1 MTANTNAPYADTLL
15 DPVKLGDLTLPNRI
29 LMAPLTR
36 ARTPDSVPGELQQ
49 AYYGQRA
56 GAGLIISEAT
66 NISPTARG
74 YVYTPGI
81 WTDEQEAGWKGV
93 VQAVHAKGGRMALQL
108 WHVGRVSHEMVQP
121 DGQQP
126 VAPSALRGE
135 GAQCFV
141 EFEDGT
147 SGRHPTSTPRA
158 LETDEIPQLIE
169 DYRQAA
175 VRAKRAGFDMIEVHA
190 ANAYLLNQF
199 MATGTNQRTDQYGG
213 SVENRARL
221 TLEVVDAVAEVFGP
235 ERTGIRL
242 TPFIEIFGLTDDEP
256 EEMAFYMAE
265 QLSRRGIAYVHV
277 NEPDWAGGDIKF
289 SDDFRRALRER
300 VTGALIFCGHY
311 DGESAA
317 RIIDEGIAD
326 AVAIGRPYIANP
338 DLVERIRLGAEFNE
352 QDPDTFYGGG
362 AKGYTDY
369 PFLDNGHD
377 RRG

>member
-1 MTANTNAPYADTLL
+1 MAYETLL
-15 DPVKLGDLTLPNRI
+15 TPTRLGSLALPNRI

-36 ARTPDSVPGELQQ
+36 ARTPDSVPGALQE

-93 VQAVHAKGGRMALQL
+93 VEAVHAKGGRMALQL

-121 DGQQP
+121 EGQAP
-126 VAPSALRGE
+126 VAPSALKGE

-141 EFEDGT
+141 EFPDG
-147 SGRHPTSTPRA
+147 SAGRHETSTPRA
-158 LETDEIPQLIE
+158 LETDEIPGIVE

-175 VRAKRAGFDMIEVHA
+175 IRAKRAGFDMVEVHA

-199 MATGTNQRTDQYGG
+199 LATGTNRRTDRYGG
-213 SVENRARL
+213 SIENRARFP
-221 TLEVVDAVAEVFGP
+221 LEVVDAVAEVFGP
-235 ERTGIRL
+235 ARTGIRL

-256 EEMAFYMAE
+256 EEMAFYLME
-265 QLSRRGIAYVHV
+265 ELSRRGLAYVHV
-277 NEPDWAGGDIKF
+277 NEPDWAGGDVKF

-300 VTGALIFCGHY
+300 FSGSLIFCGHY
-311 DGESAA
+311 DAERAQ

-338 DLVERIRLGAEFNE
+338 DLVERFRVGAALNE
-352 QDPDTFYGGG
+352 PNPETFYGGD
-362 AKGYTDY
+362 ATGYTDY
-369 PFLDNGHD
+369 PFLDNGYD
-377 RRG
+377 RHG